1 MKLIS
6 FKAKKVFGIF
16 DFNIDFNQDINLI
29 IGKNGTGKTTFLKII
44 IAIFSKDY
52 IYLSQINFESIEL
65 NFQNENNDNISILL
79 DEYIKNSIDY
89 DIELISYRVSA
100 KELDCEYIVS
110 IRDKKLFELIRLPE
124 KLSEEALLNIETPM
138 FLGLDRRFVNT
149 QKQFKDSAK
158 NFLFNF
164 EGEINTFKD
173 EPLEAIKELIST
185 TVSKNRAKL
194 FSQNTKLRNNLLKIF
209 LEEIP
214 NDFKIT
220 AEHLQNIFSAHEK
233 FIKIQGSIK
242 NLMLNDQVIEL
253 INQRL
258 LDYSLLSSELRKKF
272 ENISAINSDIYKYN
286 PSIYTNIIE
295 EISEQIRDGLNDYV
309 RLSKVLD
316 ELEKF
321 QEKYKEI
328 YKRINLFNKLV
339 NGFFENTNKK
349 IYIRGNGSL
358 KIKIN
363 ENLFNLDILSS
374 GERQIIILIGN
385 LIFND
390 SVSNKKI
397 FIIDEPEL
405 SLHIYWQEIFLNS
418 LIEGSED
425 IQFIIATHSPSI
437 VSEYSDFIIETNSN
451 PEDFI
456 N

>member
-29 IGKNGTGKTTFLKII
+29 IGKNGTGKTTLLKII

-209 LEEIP
+209 LEE
-214 NDFKIT
+214 
-220 AEHLQNIFSAHEK
+220 
-233 FIKIQGSIK
+233 
-242 NLMLNDQVIEL
+242 
-253 INQRL
+253 
-258 LDYSLLSSELRKKF
+258 
-272 ENISAINSDIYKYN
+272 
-286 PSIYTNIIE
+286 
-295 EISEQIRDGLNDYV
+295 
-309 RLSKVLD
+309 
-316 ELEKF
+316 
-321 QEKYKEI
+321 
-328 YKRINLFNKLV
+328 
-339 NGFFENTNKK
+339 
-349 IYIRGNGSL
+349 
-358 KIKIN
+358 
-363 ENLFNLDILSS
+363 
-374 GERQIIILIGN
+374 
-385 LIFND
+385 
-390 SVSNKKI
+390 
-397 FIIDEPEL
+397 
-405 SLHIYWQEIFLNS
+405 
-418 LIEGSED
+418 
-425 IQFIIATHSPSI
+425 
-437 VSEYSDFIIETNSN
+437 
-451 PEDFI
+451 
-456 N
+456 

>member
-29 IGKNGTGKTTFLKII
+29 IGKNGTGKTTLLKII

-339 NGFFENTNKK
+339 
-349 IYIRGNGSL
+349 
-358 KIKIN
+358 
-363 ENLFNLDILSS
+363 
-374 GERQIIILIGN
+374 
-385 LIFND
+385 
-390 SVSNKKI
+390 
-397 FIIDEPEL
+397 
-405 SLHIYWQEIFLNS
+405 
-418 LIEGSED
+418 
-425 IQFIIATHSPSI
+425 
-437 VSEYSDFIIETNSN
+437 
-451 PEDFI
+451 
-456 N
+456 